1 MSKCEHGLTSKE
13 CYVCASPK
21 YGDHGSMS
29 NEPVTLW
36 LWKNLVGGRPEYWAF
51 DNAFPVHLDGGDPQT
66 LGEPCGYALFKPSR
80 KGRHDISDA
89 EVLRRIGHPVD
100 DTALLR
106 QALEALEF
114 FSDTSNSAMDKAM
127 SEDAITALRERLG
140 EKT

>member
-1 MSKCEHGLTSKE
+1 
-13 CYVCASPK
+13 
-21 YGDHGSMS
+21 MS

-36 LWKNLVGGRPEYWAF
+36 LWKNFVGGRPEYWAF

-89 EVLRRIGHPVD
+89 EVLQRIGRPVD

-114 FSDTSNSAMDKAM
+114 ESSGYCGGEQTEKAL
-127 SEDAITALRERLG
+127 IALRERLG

>member
-1 MSKCEHGLTSKE
+1 
-13 CYVCASPK
+13 
-21 YGDHGSMS
+21 MS

-36 LWKNLVGGRPEYWAF
+36 LWKNFVGGRPEYWAF

-89 EVLRRIGHPVD
+89 EVLQRIGRPVD

-114 FSDTSNSAMDKAM
+114 ESSGYCGGEQTEKAL
-127 SEDAITALRERLG
+127 TALRERLG
-140 EKT
+140 EKA

>member
-1 MSKCEHGLTSKE
+1 
-13 CYVCASPK
+13 
-21 YGDHGSMS
+21 MS

-36 LWKNLVGGRPEYWAF
+36 LWKNCVEGRPEYWAF

-100 DTALLR
+100 DTAL
-106 QALEALEF
+106 
-114 FSDTSNSAMDKAM
+114 
-127 SEDAITALRERLG
+127 RERLK
-140 EKT
+140 ENT